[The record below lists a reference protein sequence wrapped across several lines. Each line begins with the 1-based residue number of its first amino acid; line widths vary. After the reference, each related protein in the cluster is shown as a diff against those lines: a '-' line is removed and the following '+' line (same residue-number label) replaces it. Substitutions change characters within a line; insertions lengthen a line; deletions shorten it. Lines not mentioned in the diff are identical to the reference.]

1 MIGTMWKSGFSPF
14 STPSFKFNT
23 CCFKNFK
30 AKPNHAPVN
39 LDDRVPESC
48 LAPAGAPPDH
58 TKPFHI
64 PIKTCWTLKQRHWNR
79 TIVQCRAAV
88 LRPATDGPF
97 KVLGRGWQ
105 GMPGRFWGSCMLWY
119 WLFTGSIS
127 FLCLAQDLNL
137 HRGNEWSACAG
148 RGFKSQV
155 WNHLEGGKP
164 TNNIFWSFFVHKFT
178 V

>member
-1 MIGTMWKSGFSPF
+1 MIGTMCKSGFSPF

-30 AKPNHAPVN
+30 AKPNHAPVT
-39 LDDRVPESC
+39 LDDRVPDLVWHLQGHHQSTPSHSTFPSK
-48 LAPAGAPPDH
+48 PAE
-58 TKPFHI
+58 
-64 PIKTCWTLKQRHWNR
+64 HWNR

-97 KVLGRGWQ
+97 KVLGRAGDARAIL
-105 GMPGRFWGSCMLWY
+105 GVLHALIR
-119 WLFTGSIS
+119 LFTGLIS

-164 TNNIFWSFFVHKFT
+164 TNNIFWSFFAHKFT